1 MISLESLRNIN
12 ERSDYDMVFA
22 IDAPEYLIESAF
34 DNAMLDEAV
43 TAKLQKYKL
52 YFSKES
58 REAGKLMREAKKALK
73 KGDKAEAKKKATAAK
88 AKYQALLKKSDEID
102 DDEFVMV
109 LLDAVIKFLVVAEG
123 SLFVF
128 TAAGLGGTLAIITS
142 SIFGYVTGLSSQAN
156 WWQNKEPNDSTKHKT
171 VTGTPDDFW
180 KPSVSRTEA
189 KTRMKKAI
197 QALDEIIKQV
207 K

>member
-1 MISLESLRNIN
+1 MISLESLRTIN
-12 ERSDYDMVFA
+12 ECSDYDMAFA

-102 DDEFVMV
+102 DDEFVLV
-109 LLDAVIKFLVVAEG
+109 LLDSVVKSLVVYDAG
-123 SLFVF
+123 ILVLTS
-128 TAAGLGGTLAIITS
+128 AGLGTGI
-142 SIFGYVTGLSSQAN
+142 SIAVSTVIGYVTGISGPIN
-156 WWQNKEPNDSTKHKT
+156 WRLNQEPNDGTKHKT
-171 VTGTPDDFW
+171 VMGNPDVW

>member
-12 ERSDYDMVFA
+12 ECSDYDMAFA

-34 DNAMLDEAV
+34 DHAMLDEAV

-52 YFSKES
+52 YFSKEY

-88 AKYQALLKKSDEID
+88 AKYQDLLKKSDEID
-102 DDEFVMV
+102 DDEFVLV
-109 LLDAVIKFLVVAEG
+109 LLDSVVKALVVYEG
-123 SLFVF
+123 WILAL
-128 TAAGLGGTLAIITS
+128 TAAGFSAGI
-142 SIFGYVTGLSSQAN
+142 SIAVSTVIGYVTGISGPIN
-156 WWQNKEPNDSTKHKT
+156 WRQNQEPNDGTKHKT
-171 VTGTPDDFW
+171 VMGTPDVW

-189 KTRMKKAI
+189 KTRMKKSI

>member
-1 MISLESLRNIN
+1 MINLSSLK
-12 ERSDYDMVFA
+12 A
-22 IDAPEYLIESAF
+22 ITEGADVNSTLAVDSPEYLIESAF
-34 DNAMLDEAV
+34 DDAMLDEAV

-88 AKYQALLKKSDEID
+88 AKYQDLLKKSDEID
-102 DDEFVMV
+102 DDELVIV
-109 LLDAVIKFLVVAEG
+109 LLDVTVKAAVPTFASFYALI
-123 SLFVF
+123 
-128 TAAGLGGTLAIITS
+128 GLGIGAS
-142 SIFGYVTGLSSQAN
+142 VASIVSGMIGYVCGITPTMN
-156 WWQNKEPNDSTKHKT
+156 WSNNVEKDDVSKHKT
-171 VTGTPDDFW
+171 VNNTTDVW

-197 QALDEIIKQV
+197 QAADSVIKAV
-207 K
+207 